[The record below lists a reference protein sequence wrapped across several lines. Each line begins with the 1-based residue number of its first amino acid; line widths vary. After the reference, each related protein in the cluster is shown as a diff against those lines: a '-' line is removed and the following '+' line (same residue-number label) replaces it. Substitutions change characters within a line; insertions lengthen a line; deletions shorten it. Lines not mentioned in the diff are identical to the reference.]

1 MEGDTLAL
9 DVPVM
14 PKTFALLQRL
24 DKITI
29 AQAVGKAVARKF
41 AERAQPV
48 QLAARTAAN
57 RQAAQ
62 TDLDFRSGV
71 LVSGHEFD
79 ALAPAKHDIFG
90 VQRRARPHRPE
101 QMEVRFKRR
110 VACLNR
116 T

>member
-1 MEGDTLAL
+1 
-9 DVPVM
+9 
-14 PKTFALLQRL
+14 RL

-29 AQAVGKAVARKF
+29 AQGVGKAVARKF
-41 AERAQPV
+41 AELAQPV

-57 RQAAQ
+57 RQAAE
-62 TDLDFRSGV
+62 TDLEVRSGV

-79 ALAPAKHDIFG
+79 ALACATHDVFG
-90 VQRRARPHRPE
+90 VQRHARPHTPE